1 MEKITFI
8 INPISGHGKKKT
20 IEKNIKKYL
29 DSRFL
34 VDIKYT
40 EAPRHAIELS
50 RIASEDSDIVV
61 AVGGD
66 GSIHEVAQSLVF
78 TNTKLAIIPM
88 GSGNG
93 LARHLNIPL
102 DVRKATELI
111 NQLKSKKIDVL
122 DFGNSYGF
130 NVSGIGFDAHIA
142 HEFANYHKRGFV
154 SYLKISLTEF
164 LKYKAKEYSIQIDD
178 HEAFDMDAFSISIAN
193 SSQFG
198 NNAFIA
204 PQAIIDDGYFE
215 IVIISPFR
223 KRDSPSLGIRL
234 FTKQIDKSRFLNIY
248 LAKKITIKAQ
258 NLFEVHKD
266 GEAVG
271 KSKILSVKINPLALD
286 VVIP

>member
-1 MEKITFI
+1 MEKVTFI

-20 IEKNIKKYL
+20 IERSIEKYL
-29 DSRFL
+29 DSRFV

-40 EAPRHAIELS
+40 EAAKHAIELS
-50 RIASEDSDIVV
+50 KIASEDSDIVV

-66 GSIHEVAQSLVF
+66 GSIHEVAQSLVS

-102 DVRKATELI
+102 DVRKAIDLI
-111 NQLKSKKIDVL
+111 NQSKSKKIDVL
-122 DFGNSYGF
+122 DFGDSYGF

-142 HEFANYHKRGFV
+142 HEFAHYHKRGFV

-164 LKYKAKEYSIQIDD
+164 LKYKAKKYSIQIDD
-178 HEAFDMDAFSISIAN
+178 KEAFEMDAFSISIAN

-204 PQAIIDDGYFE
+204 PNAIIDDGLFE
-215 IVIISPFR
+215 LVIISPFR
-223 KRDSPSLGIRL
+223 KRDSPALGIKL
-234 FTKQIDKSRFLNIY
+234 FTKQIDKSRFLTVY
-248 LAKKITIKAQ
+248 QAKKLTIKAQ
-258 NLFEVHKD
+258 ELFEVHKD

-271 KSKILSVKINPLALD
+271 EYIQITAEIRPLALELI
-286 VVIP
+286 IP

>member
-1 MEKITFI
+1 MEKVTFI

-20 IEKNIKKYL
+20 IEKSIEKYL
-29 DSRFL
+29 DSRFV

-40 EAPRHAIELS
+40 EAARHAIELS
-50 RIASEDSDIVV
+50 KIASEDSDIVV

-66 GSIHEVAQSLVF
+66 GSIHEVAQSLVS

-102 DVRKATELI
+102 DVRKAIDLI
-111 NQLKSKKIDVL
+111 NQSKSKKIDVL
-122 DFGNSYGF
+122 DFGDSYSI
-130 NVSGIGFDAHIA
+130 NVSGVGFDAHIA
-142 HEFANYHKRGFV
+142 HEFADYHKRGFV

-164 LKYKAKEYSIQIDD
+164 LKYKPEKYSLEIDD
-178 HEAFDMDAFSISIAN
+178 KETFEIDAFSISIAN

-204 PQAIIDDGYFE
+204 PDAIIDDGLFE
-215 IVIISPFR
+215 LVIISPFR
-223 KRDSPSLGIRL
+223 KRDSPRLGLRL

-248 LAKKITIKAQ
+248 LAKKVTIRAQ
-258 NLFEVHKD
+258 SLFEVHKD

-271 KSKILSVKINPLALD
+271 KSKNLSVTIKPLALE
-286 VVIP
+286 VIIP

>member
-66 GSIHEVAQSLVF
+66 GSIHEVAQSLVS

-93 LARHLNIPL
+93 LARHLKIPL
-102 DVRKATELI
+102 DVKKALDLI
-111 NQLKSKKIDVL
+111 NQSKSKKIDVL
-122 DFGNSYGF
+122 DFGDSYGF

-142 HEFANYHKRGFV
+142 HEFSNYHKRGFV

-164 LKYKAKEYSIQIDD
+164 LKYKPKKYSIQIDD
-178 HEAFDMDAFSISIAN
+178 KEAFDMDAFSISMAN

-204 PQAIIDDGYFE
+204 PNAIIDDGFFE
-215 IVIISPFR
+215 LVIISPFR
-223 KRDSPSLGIRL
+223 KRNSPALGIKL
-234 FTKQIDKSRFLNIY
+234 FTKQINKSRFLNIY
-248 LAKKITIKAQ
+248 LAKKITIKALD
-258 NLFEVHKD
+258 LFEVHKD

-271 KSKILSVKINPLALD
+271 KTNTLSVKIKSSALE
-286 VVIP
+286 VIIP